1 MTSQTKYYVEL
12 SDILAVRCE
21 CKHCHATV
29 SLPFGRDVRTEGLY
43 SCPSCN
49 EPWTK
54 VGLGENQSI
63 DSSIR
68 TFMDSVNKFREVLQ
82 RTDELRGKGGF
93 VLSLEVHTETDSNTS
108 ASAHA

>member
-43 SCPSCN
+43 SCPGCN
-49 EPWTK
+49 GPWTK
-54 VGLGENQSI
+54 LGPGENRSI
-63 DSSIR
+63 DSSVR
-68 TFMDSVNKFREVLQ
+68 TFVDSMNKFREILQ
-82 RTDELRGKGGF
+82 RANELQGKGGF
-93 VLSLEVHTETDSNTS
+93 VLSLEVRMETDSNTS
-108 ASAHA
+108 APAHA